1 MYKNVIK
8 DSKFSL
14 VCQCQYR
21 LLKFRDKFTTNILIF
36 IDLESYYKLSIMQ
49 EMAIQHILVSFSYLE
64 KLTTSPYSLP
74 NSSHSII
81 LPTFSIFIR
90 SQNIKCRYDLLV
102 HVFVSTF
109 ELYQPTNHG
118 SYNIVLVCNRLWAD
132 MKITDEVRLLRLP
145 QNHQQVFPS
154 IPIVCNN
161 NEIIM

>member
-1 MYKNVIK
+1 MLYKNVIK

-74 NSSHSII
+74 NYSII
-81 LPTFSIFIR
+81 STTFSIFNQ
-90 SQNIKCRYDLLV
+90 SKNIKCRFDLLV

-109 ELYQPTNHG
+109 ELYQPTNHV

-132 MKITDEVRLLRLP
+132 MKITNEVRLLRLP

-154 IPIVCNN
+154 VPIVCNN

>member
-1 MYKNVIK
+1 M
-8 DSKFSL
+8 
-14 VCQCQYR
+14 R
-21 LLKFRDKFTTNILIF
+21 
-36 IDLESYYKLSIMQ
+36 
-49 EMAIQHILVSFSYLE
+49 EMAIQHIFVSFSSVE
-64 KLTTSPYSLP
+64 KLPTSPYSLP
-74 NSSHSII
+74 NHSII

-90 SQNIKCRYDLLV
+90 SENIKCRYDLLV

-154 IPIVCNN
+154 APIVCNN